1 MSTTDRTNVLFF
13 GIDSLR
19 ADHMSLYGY
28 DRLTTPHI
36 DQLASEGAVFDN
48 LYAPHIPTTAGYAS
62 MLSGRDCFGTDVVA
76 LRHEG
81 DMADE
86 VVTLPEILREH
97 GYNTTCV
104 GFTGNP
110 ASRGFDNYLD
120 YDGWGSEDTERM
132 PKAEKLNEVAI
143 PELERLASEDEPF
156 LLFLRHMDPHSP
168 YLPPGPYERMFYH
181 GDETDPDNDSLEPV
195 LEFEPFAD
203 YFESWFPE
211 GVTDRHYIDAQYD
224 GAVAYMDAAIQ
235 NILTAL
241 TELGLKDDTLIVLTA
256 DHGETLYEHEC
267 WYDHHGLYETNLHVP
282 LVLRLPERVPQD
294 VRFDDYTQTKDLTPT
309 VLDLLDIDSDLDFDG
324 RSLTPLFDGDQRVQ
338 EPEFYLTEATWMRKH
353 GWRTLEWKLIRA
365 LEPDFHLKPEVELY
379 NLKRDPD
386 ELNNVAE
393 DEPEIVEVLTQRMN
407 DFIERREEET
417 GRTNPMFTN
426 LNWHGHGGGP
436 FESSEEAYETLHIGS
451 TDEAESMQE

>member
-1 MSTTDRTNVLFF
+1 MSTTDRPNVLFI
-13 GIDSLR
+13 GVDSLR

-36 DQLASEGAVFDN
+36 TKLAADGAVFDN

-62 MLSGRDCFGTDVVA
+62 MLSGHDCFGTDVVA

-81 DMADE
+81 EMADE
-86 VVTLPEILREH
+86 VVTLPEVLGEH

-110 ASRGFDNYLD
+110 ASRGFDTYLD
-120 YDGWGSEDTERM
+120 YDGWGAAGEARM
-132 PKAEKLNEVAI
+132 PKAENLNEVAI
-143 PELERLASEDEPF
+143 PELDRLAGEEEPF

-168 YLPPGPYERMFYH
+168 YLPPEPYDRMFYH

-203 YFESWFPE
+203 YFASWFPE

-224 GAVAYMDAAIQ
+224 GAIAYMDAAIQ

-241 TELGLKDDTLIVLTA
+241 SELGLDDDTLVVLTA
-256 DHGETLYEHEC
+256 DHGESLYEHEC
-267 WYDHHGLYETNLHVP
+267 WYDHHGLYDSNLHVP
-282 LVLRLPERVPQD
+282 LVLRLPDRVPED
-294 VRFDDYTQTKDLTPT
+294 IRVDDYTQSKDLMPT
-309 VLDLLDIDSDLDFDG
+309 VLDLLDIDSGLEFDG
-324 RSLTPLFDGDQRVQ
+324 RSLAPLFDGGERVQ
-338 EPEFYLTEATWMRKH
+338 EPECYITECTWMRKH
-353 GWRTLEWKLIRA
+353 GWRTSEWKLIRA
-365 LEPDFHLKPEVELY
+365 LEPDFHFKPEVELY

-386 ELNNVAE
+386 ELHNVA
-393 DEPEIVEVLTQRMN
+393 DNEPEVVDALTQRMQA
-407 DFIERREEET
+407 FIDRREAQT
-417 GRTNPMFTN
+417 GRTNPMYTN
-426 LNWHGHGGGP
+426 LNWHGYDRGP

-451 TDEAESMQE
+451 IDQAESMQE